1 MLKQYY
7 PYILLVLA
15 IIAEVIGTSLLKDTD
30 QFRRWNIALVMIGFY
45 AVSFYLL
52 SIVVKTI
59 PVGIAY
65 ALWSGLGTVFIVLI
79 AIYKYQEIP
88 NLPTILGL
96 AMIVGG
102 VVMVNL
108 YSDTAH

>member
-1 MLKQYY
+1 MKNYY

-15 IIAEVIGTSLLKDTD
+15 VLAEVIGTSLLKDTD

-45 AVSFYLL
+45 VVAFYLL
-52 SIVVKTI
+52 SIVVKSL
-59 PVGIAY
+59 PVGITY

-96 AMIVGG
+96 GLIIGG

-108 YSDTAH
+108 YSGSSH

>member
-1 MLKQYY
+1 MKNYY

-15 IIAEVIGTSLLKDTD
+15 VIAEVIGTSLLKDTD

-45 AVSFYLL
+45 VVAFYLL
-52 SIVVKTI
+52 SIVVKSL
-59 PVGIAY
+59 PVGITY

-88 NLPTILGL
+88 NLPTFLGL
-96 AMIVGG
+96 ALIVGG

-108 YSDTAH
+108 YSDTSH